1 VQVKYA
7 TDYNL
12 DREAGTLSQ
21 GDIALGKAVAHL
33 TGGYQMKGDDTLL
46 NMKLNAP
53 GMPVDELEAMLPAL
67 GVILPSGSSL
77 KGGTLT
83 TDLAIAGSVA
93 KPVITGPIKLAQTKL
108 AGFNLGSKLSAISA
122 LSGAQTGQDT
132 SIQNLS
138 TDAHVAPDGISTQNV
153 NLVIPALGTLVGS
166 GNIAPSGALNYHMTA
181 NLAGTA
187 VSGLSQLAG
196 LGGKSASIPFFIQ
209 GTTSDPKFVPD
220 VQGIVKSQLSNQL
233 QGNLPKTNNPNANQA
248 IDALTGLFG
257 KKKKKQ

>member
-1 VQVKYA
+1 
-7 TDYNL
+7 
-12 DREAGTLSQ
+12 
-21 GDIALGKAVAHL
+21 
-33 TGGYQMKGDDTLL
+33 
-46 NMKLNAP
+46 
-53 GMPVDELEAMLPAL
+53 
-67 GVILPSGSSL
+67 
-77 KGGTLT
+77 
-83 TDLAIAGSVA
+83 
-93 KPVITGPIKLAQTKL
+93 
-108 AGFNLGSKLSAISA
+108 
-122 LSGAQTGQDT
+122 
-132 SIQNLS
+132 
-138 TDAHVAPDGISTQNV
+138 V

-220 VQGIVKSQLSNQL
+220 VQGIVKNQLSNQL
-233 QGNLPKTNNPNANQA
+233 QGNLPKTNNPNTNQA